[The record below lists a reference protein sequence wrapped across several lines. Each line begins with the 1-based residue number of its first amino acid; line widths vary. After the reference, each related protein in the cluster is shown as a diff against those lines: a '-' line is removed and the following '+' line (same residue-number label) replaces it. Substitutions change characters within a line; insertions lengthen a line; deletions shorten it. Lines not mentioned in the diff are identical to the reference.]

1 MLENGLN
8 DNMTDEQYHSG
19 LAHLRQSV
27 RHAVQLCLD
36 ESNADVIMASGET
49 LLPRTAACAGYPI
62 GSVPLGISTY
72 NGRPFGMEIMA
83 RNGEEE
89 NIFQVMSAWEATFP
103 KARQPPPLL
112 VNWHANL

>member
-8 DNMTDEQYHSG
+8 DNMTDVQYHSG